1 MAALAGRGR
10 VSLTF
15 ALPFSRSVP
24 RLRST
29 PARLRAGVAAAV
41 LLACCLATVIAVVS
55 SGLDGDFQAIGQ
67 RDAPEVNAA
76 TGLYFSLNDMDAQV
90 ANVLLVGGD
99 TGLTA
104 DKRQDLAAYASDRAT
119 ADADLQQAAVTASGS
134 VAAQRELRMVLNGI
148 GQYEALAA
156 DALLAD
162 QQAPGTAG
170 QDSTADGNTLAGK
183 ASPAALGYYR
193 QASDL
198 MRTGI
203 LPTVSSLTRVNA
215 AGLDAASDAGRSAA
229 VTSIVLTTVSGL
241 LLLAALLA
249 LQVYLAKRFRRIVNP
264 ALALATLIAVGM
276 TVSAVIRLNAEEGHL
291 KVAKQDAFGSILA
304 LSQARAVSY
313 DANAD
318 ESRYLVDPARAAQY
332 QQAFLTESQQL
343 AAVGNVDIFGYD
355 AALAADIRAYQQNN
369 SNIAFGGYL
378 GAEFRNITFP
388 GERAAAVRALLAY
401 QVYERDDRTLRAL
414 AAKNR
419 AAAVAYDIGTAP
431 GQSDWA
437 FNRYSA
443 ALSSVVVINQD
454 AFTSA
459 VAAGQG
465 NPLLDGMLPVAGA
478 VLLVVLALAGV
489 RPRLAEYKPLSVER
503 SHWLPASVV
512 SSGVRNGRSEPVSAN
527 GFANETLGDEGG
539 GPPRRG
545 PASSGSDG

>member
-1 MAALAGRGR
+1 MAALAGRER
-10 VSLTF
+10 FPLTF
-15 ALPFSRSVP
+15 APPFSRSVP

-29 PARLRAGVAAAV
+29 PARLRAAVAAVV

-55 SGLDGDFQAIGQ
+55 SGLSGDFQAIGQ

-90 ANVLLVGGD
+90 ANVLLVGGG
-99 TGLTA
+99 TALAA

-134 VAAQRELRMVLNGI
+134 AAAQRELRMVLNGI

-170 QDSTADGNTLAGK
+170 QIGTAERNTVAGK
-183 ASPAALGYYR
+183 ASPAALDYYR
-193 QASDL
+193 QATDL

-203 LPTVSSLTRVNA
+203 LPTVSSLTGVNA
-215 AGLDAASDAGRSAA
+215 AGLDAASNAGRSAA
-229 VTSIVLTTVSGL
+229 LTGIVLTTVSGL
-241 LLLAALLA
+241 LLLAVLLA

-264 ALALATLIAVGM
+264 ALAVATLIAVGM
-276 TVSAVIRLNAEEGHL
+276 TVTAVVRLDAEEGHL
-291 KVAKQDAFGSILA
+291 TVAKQDAFGSILA

-318 ESRYLVDPARAAQY
+318 ESRYLVDPGRAAQY

-343 AAVGNVDIFGYD
+343 AAVGNVGIFGYD
-355 AALAADIRAYQQNN
+355 AALAADIRAYQENN
-369 SNIAFGGYL
+369 SNIVFGGYL
-378 GAEFRNITFP
+378 GTEFRNITFP

-401 QVYERDDRTLRAL
+401 QVYERDDRKLRAL
-414 AAKNR
+414 AAKNL
-419 AAAVAYDIGTAP
+419 AAAVAYDTGTAP

-443 ALSSVVVINQD
+443 ALSSVVAINQD

-465 NPLLDGMLPVAGA
+465 NPLLDGVFPAAGA
-478 VLLVVLALAGV
+478 ALLIVLALAGA
-489 RPRLAEYKPLSVER
+489 RPRLAEYKQTRV
-503 SHWLPASVV
+503 
-512 SSGVRNGRSEPVSAN
+512 
-527 GFANETLGDEGG
+527 DEGQRADLQVSEMRWNG
-539 GPPRRG
+539 EDAEDTPRPG
-545 PASSGSDG
+545 H

>member
-1 MAALAGRGR
+1 MTGLAGRGR
-10 VSLTF
+10 VSPTF
-15 ALPFSRSVP
+15 ALPFYRSIP

-29 PARLRAGVAAAV
+29 PARLRAAVAAIV

-55 SGLDGDFQAIGQ
+55 SGLSGDFQAIGQ

-90 ANVLLVGGD
+90 ANVLLVGDD
-99 TGLTA
+99 TALTA

-134 VAAQRELRMVLNGI
+134 AAEQRDLRMVLNGI

-170 QDSTADGNTLAGK
+170 QISTAGPNAVAGK

-193 QASDL
+193 QATDL

-203 LPTVSSLTRVNA
+203 LPTVSSLTGVNA
-215 AGLDAASDAGRSAA
+215 AGLDAASDAGRSA
-229 VTSIVLTTVSGL
+229 TLTGIVLTTVCGL
-241 LLLAALLA
+241 LLLAALLV

-264 ALALATLIAVGM
+264 ALAAATLIAVVM
-276 TVSAVIRLNAEEGHL
+276 TVTAVVRLDAEEGHIT
-291 KVAKQDAFGSILA
+291 VAKQDAFGSILV

-318 ESRYLVDPARAAQY
+318 ESRYLVDPGRSVQY

-343 AAVGNVDIFGYD
+343 AAVGNVGIFGYD
-355 AALAADIRAYQQNN
+355 AALAADIRAYQENN
-369 SNIAFGGYL
+369 SKVAFGGYL

-388 GERAAAVRALLAY
+388 GERAAAVHALLTY
-401 QVYERDDRTLRAL
+401 QVYERDDRKLRAL

-443 ALSSVVVINQD
+443 ALSSVVAINQD

-465 NPLLDGMLPVAGA
+465 NLLDGVLPVAGA
-478 VLLVVLALAGV
+478 ALLVVLALAGV
-489 RPRLAEYKPLSVER
+489 RPRLAEYKPLSAER
-503 SHWLPASVV
+503 SSWLLASVT
-512 SSGVRNGRSEPVSAN
+512 SSGVGNGRSEPVSAN
-527 GFANETLGDEGG
+527 GFASETLRDEGD
-539 GPPRRG
+539 GPPRRRG
-545 PASSGSDG
+545 SASRPVG